1 MQKIQKAF
9 YQTSFLKINAKNIV
23 NNSTCYNSVQNP
35 SCIDL
40 VITITLSFQNTVN
53 ITVGLSYFHKMVITV
68 LKTVFA
74 KLVPKEFLYRV
85 LKRITRD
92 KFKREL
98 EGKLNENSNL
108 IGEYDYF
115 EKMFFLLLKSMHQS
129 KLR

>member
-115 EKMFFLLLKSMHQS
+115 EKMFFLLLESMHQS

>member
-1 MQKIQKAF
+1 MQRIQKPF

-23 NNSTCYNSVQNP
+23 NNSTCYKSVQNP
-35 SCIDL
+35 SSIDL

-74 KLVPKEFLYRV
+74 KLFPKEFLYRV

-108 IGEYDYF
+108 IGEYDNF
-115 EKMFFLLLKSMHQS
+115 
-129 KLR
+129 